1 MKNEYVRL
9 IDSYR
14 EPEDNEF
21 FFTRDPKAI
30 STMRDMLDYLEENFN
45 LRFEKIEPWKIKTTL
60 KDHNHQYD
68 RIEVGYRIVRT
79 DES

>member
-21 FFTRDPKAI
+21 FFTRDPKVLP
-30 STMRDMLDYLEENFN
+30 TMGDMLEYLEDNFN
-45 LRFEKIEPWKIKTTL
+45 LRFEKIEPWKIKTTV
-60 KDHNHQYD
+60 KDHTGHYD
-68 RIEVGYRIVRT
+68 RLEVGYRIVRT
-79 DES
+79 DEF